1 MATTFIRSSIAD
13 VAESKTTIDKLPITK
28 KVSPGRKYR
37 NTTYNNKNLNRLA
50 LNQSIFLIYLPFTE
64 VCVENYKNPMVTKT
78 DRNENVFKIPPKRSF
93 SARGHINVG

>member
-1 MATTFIRSSIAD
+1 
-13 VAESKTTIDKLPITK
+13 
-28 KVSPGRKYR
+28 
-37 NTTYNNKNLNRLA
+37 LA

-93 SARGHINVG
+93 SARGHINVGKHRPQVGTRKYAVSKKS